1 MRYEEFLKQQL
12 NLIKEN
18 GIITVDTMPD
28 MDLYIDQTEG
38 FFRKFLDRIDGG
50 LSEKY
55 VTKSTINNYAKKG
68 LIARPNGKKYT
79 KEHLVM
85 IAMVIYLRSIFKME
99 DISKIMKPLIDSFNS
114 AYDDSIS
121 PEVLYNIAEGV
132 VEKSRIEFFD
142 GLDDSV
148 AQIKRRIEDT
158 DIEDDERM
166 EVLILILTLSMRAA
180 VEKYLANQL
189 MKVYFEEPEKE
200 KQEKF
205 KIQKQTV
212 SRDKEDGISEL

>member
-1 MRYEEFLKQQL
+1 
-12 NLIKEN
+12 
-18 GIITVDTMPD
+18 
-28 MDLYIDQTEG
+28 
-38 FFRKFLDRIDGG
+38 
-50 LSEKY
+50 
-55 VTKSTINNYAKKG
+55 
-68 LIARPNGKKYT
+68 
-79 KEHLVM
+79 
-85 IAMVIYLRSIFKME
+85 ME

>member
-1 MRYEEFLKQQL
+1 MRSTAGIKVDKFTAAVAKMMRGYEE
-12 NLIKEN
+12 
-18 GIITVDTMPD
+18 
-28 MDLYIDQTEG
+28 
-38 FFRKFLDRIDGG
+38 
-50 LSEKY
+50 
-55 VTKSTINNYAKKG
+55 
-68 LIARPNGKKYT
+68 
-79 KEHLVM
+79 
-85 IAMVIYLRSIFKME
+85 
-99 DISKIMKPLIDSFNS
+99 ISL
-114 AYDDSIS
+114 
-121 PEVLYNIAEGV
+121 AE
-132 VEKSRIEFFD
+132 
-142 GLDDSV
+142 
-148 AQIKRRIEDT
+148 IKRRIEDT